1 MNSFILHYWRFV
13 NIIFYVNFMLGTVRS
28 YKVFTYYDTDLYSR
42 LALLYNHKN
51 NSNSNENMY
60 YHWI

>member
-1 MNSFILHYWRFV
+1 MLLDHTRYLH
-13 NIIFYVNFMLGTVRS
+13 N
-28 YKVFTYYDTDLYSR
+28 YYDTDLYSR

-51 NSNSNENMY
+51 KSNSNENMY

>member
-1 MNSFILHYWRFV
+1 MNSLLEIYEYHILCK
-13 NIIFYVNFMLGTVRS
+13 FYAYDTVRS